1 VPRKTLGWPS
11 ANGQKKSFINRR
23 LTLGN
28 HLNPLKMLL
37 AGNGSIEPFAVFSV
51 ETGGYNK
58 PLYYSGVRLE

>member
-1 VPRKTLGWPS
+1 
-11 ANGQKKSFINRR
+11 
-23 LTLGN
+23 
-28 HLNPLKMLL
+28 MLL